1 MGEHPKCDS
10 HVADLVERMTLEE
23 KIAQIGT
30 VRIGTVLEDGEF
42 AARKAEDVLGD
53 GIGRVTR
60 VGRESHLPPEAL
72 AEAVD
77 DIQQFVREET
87 RLGIPAIVR
96 EESLCGYAGR
106 GGSVFPQS
114 IGLASTWNPQL
125 VTRVAATTAEQLS
138 AIGIDLTL
146 SPVADLGR
154 DPRWGRTEETYGED
168 PSLAAAM
175 TAAYVEGLQDA
186 GDETVHATLKHF
198 VGHGGGEGGRNRA
211 SVDVSP
217 RKLREGACVPF
228 EAGIRQADAASVMAA
243 YHDID
248 GIPCHA
254 SHSLLTRLLRE
265 EWGFDGTVVS
275 DGRGIDLLQSKQGV
289 AADRQEAA
297 AIAINAGIDIELPER
312 ECFGDPL
319 VAAVA
324 DGDVEER
331 RVEQA
336 VSRHLQQKETLGL
349 LDTPPADS
357 HDLGVFESTGP
368 ATGAHARSVAR
379 EAATE
384 SLVLLQNDGLLP
396 LDEKTDSLAVLGP
409 NADAPR
415 HLLGNYAYAAAES
428 RDSGVEVVT
437 PLDGVRE
444 VVPDEATISHVRGC
458 DVRDRS
464 DHEIDEAVRAADDA
478 EIAVLCLGGSSGIG
492 VERETS
498 ATSGGGLGRADLGL
512 SGRQDELVRAV
523 HETGTPVVV
532 VLVNGRPLAT
542 EWIAENVGAV
552 VEAWLP
558 GEEGGQ
564 AIADVL
570 FGRET
575 PGGRL
580 PVSIPR
586 SVGQLPVHYDR
597 KPPSAD
603 HEYVFGDAEPL
614 YPFGH
619 GESYTEFRYRELSI
633 TPSSVTAGDRVTV
646 EVTVE
651 NVGNRPGAAV
661 PQVYARDVVASRI
674 RPARQ
679 LVGFE
684 RVQLAPGEAKTVAFA
699 VPTEQLALYDRELT
713 PVIEPGTVEIRVGAS
728 AAKTALAGEF
738 DIVGERQV
746 DTRAKFTE
754 TSVR

>member
-1 MGEHPKCDS
+1 MGKRSKSDS
-10 HVADLVERMTLEE
+10 RIADMIERMTLEE
-23 KIAQIGT
+23 KVAQLGS
-30 VRIGTVLEDGEF
+30 VRIGAVIEDGEF
-42 AARKAEDVLGD
+42 ATEAAENVLGD

-60 VGRESHLPPEAL
+60 VGRESHLPPTEL
-72 AEAVD
+72 AEVID
-77 DIQQFVREET
+77 DIQQFLRDET

-114 IGLASTWNPQL
+114 IGLASTWDPQM
-125 VTRVAATTAEQLS
+125 VTRVAAATAEQLS
-138 AIGIDLTL
+138 TIGIDLTL

-168 PSLAAAM
+168 PYLSAAM
-175 TAAYVEGLQDA
+175 TTAYVEGLQDT
-186 GDETVHATLKHF
+186 GNETVHATLKHF

-211 SVDVSP
+211 SVDVSL
-217 RKLREGACVPF
+217 RELREGACVPF

-254 SHSLLTRLLRE
+254 SHSLLTGLLRD

-297 AIAINAGIDIELPER
+297 TMAINAGVDVELPER

-319 VAAVA
+319 ITAVA

-336 VSRHLQQKETLGL
+336 VSRHLHQKETLGL
-349 LDTPPADS
+349 LDPPPADS
-357 HDLGVFESTGP
+357 RDFDVFEGTGV
-368 ATGAHARSVAR
+368 ATGARARSVAR
-379 EAATE
+379 EAATQ

-396 LDEKTDSLAVLGP
+396 LDEGVDSLAVLGP

-428 RDSGVEVVT
+428 RDSGVEIVT
-437 PLDGVRE
+437 PLDGIRE
-444 VVPDEATISHVRGC
+444 VVPDKTTISHVRGC
-458 DVRDRS
+458 GVRGRS
-464 DHEIDEAVRAADDA
+464 DQGIGEAVRAADDA
-478 EIAVLCLGGSSGIG
+478 EVAVLCLGGSSGID
-492 VERETS
+492 VERETT
-498 ATSGGGLGRADLGL
+498 ATSGEGLDRTDLRLPGQ
-512 SGRQDELVRAV
+512 QDELVRAV

-532 VLVNGRPLAT
+532 VLINGRPLAT
-542 EWIAENVGAV
+542 EWIAENVPRV
-552 VEAWLP
+552 LEAWLP
-558 GEEGGQ
+558 GEEGGR
-564 AIADVL
+564 AIANVL

-586 SVGQLPVHYDR
+586 SAGQLPVHYDR

-603 HEYVFGDAEPL
+603 HEYVFGDTEPL

-619 GESYTEFRYRELSI
+619 GESYTEFRYQELSI
-633 TPSSVTAGDRVTV
+633 TPSSVAAGDPVTV

-651 NVGNRPGAAV
+651 NVGDRSGAAV
-661 PQVYARDVVASRI
+661 PQVYAQDVVASRI
-674 RPARQ
+674 RPVRQ

-684 RVQLAPGEAKTVAFA
+684 RVKLYPEERKTVMFA
-699 VPTEQLALYDRELT
+699 IPTEQLALYDRERT
-713 PVIEPGTVEIRVGAS
+713 PVIESGTIKVQVGQS
-728 AAKTALAGEF
+728 AAKPELAGEF
-738 DIVGERQV
+738 DIVGEQRI
-746 DTRAKFTE
+746 DTRVKLTE